1 MNKLQSYEGVVASVL
16 ETRKIFER
24 MTDQEFAEWYE
35 GHFKITERR
44 VLFILEKAKG
54 LSA

>member
-1 MNKLQSYEGVVASVL
+1 MNKLQSYDGVVVSVL
-16 ETRKIFER
+16 ETREIFER
-24 MTDQEFAEWYE
+24 MTDKEFAEWYE

-54 LSA
+54 MTA